1 MKKLKITLLLA
12 GLFVLMGCETGMSNK
27 ETTNTSTTNSV
38 KSGIVSKGF
47 SSDNYKSHVP
57 TSSEIKKIYSKSGT
71 PGYYI
76 QVGYFKNHK
85 PNDEFINRIKYAE
98 LPLSIIKK
106 YKDTQP
112 YYYVLVGPYR
122 SYTQAMDII
131 GSAKEFVTST
141 AFIIKLSRVTKK

>member
-1 MKKLKITLLLA
+1 MKKLRITLLLT
-12 GLFVLMGCETGMSNK
+12 GLVILIGCETGMSNK
-27 ETTNTSTTNSV
+27 GTTKTTTTNSV
-38 KSGIVSKGF
+38 ESGIVSKG
-47 SSDNYKSHVP
+47 SASANYKPHIT

-98 LPLSIIKK
+98 LPYALIKK
-106 YKDTQP
+106 YKDSQAN
-112 YYYVLVGPYR
+112 YYTLVGPYR

-131 GSAKEFVTST
+131 GSAKEYVTPT
-141 AFIIKLSRVTKK
+141 AFIIKLARP